1 MDIAVEEAVMDK
13 AGTSPAAAGAKPSKA
28 APKADAADQAPFPSS
43 AGAQLVGQIV
53 GLLTQSQAHRHL
65 FLADLEWL
73 IGPPMALRQFRLFHD
88 GKQPVAVAFWASVSD
103 EVEKEL
109 MAGRPRLR
117 PDEWK
122 SGNNLWLIDLVAPTL
137 ADKPKLVEGLI
148 AELSEKVFSRKAF
161 KMRARDPR
169 TGKQSFVAVGPKTP
183 KSSLDPAV
191 QAKVDEAVN

>member
-13 AGTSPAAAGAKPSKA
+13 AGVSPVAAGAKPSKA
-28 APKADAADQAPFPSS
+28 APKAETADQAQFPSS

-88 GKQPVAVAFWASVSD
+88 GKQPVAVALWASVSD

-109 MAGRPRLR
+109 IAGRPRLR
-117 PDEWK
+117 PNEWK
-122 SGNNLWLIDLVAPTL
+122 SGNNLWLIDLVAPSVSNGSK
-137 ADKPKLVEGLI
+137 AAEALVQEM
-148 AELSEKVFSRKAF
+148 ASKVFQGRRF
-161 KMRARDPR
+161 KMRAFD
-169 TGKQSFVAVGPKTP
+169 SKTREM
-183 KSSLDPAV
+183 KTMELGI
-191 QAKVDEAVN
+191 KDESHGSHEGSKNH

>member
-1 MDIAVEEAVMDK
+1 MDMALEDVARNG
-13 AGTSPAAAGAKPSKA
+13 AGSSPPVGSVKPSKA
-28 APKADAADQAPFPSS
+28 PPKADAADQAQFPSS

-88 GKQPVAVAFWASVSD
+88 GKQPVAVALWASVSD

-109 MAGRPRLR
+109 IAGRPRLR

-122 SGNNLWLIDLVAPTL
+122 SGDNLWLIDLVAPSIPNGSK
-137 ADKPKLVEGLI
+137 AAEGLVEEM
-148 AELSEKVFSRKAF
+148 ASKVFQGRRF
-161 KMRARDPR
+161 KMRVLDPK
-169 TGKQSFVAVGPKTP
+169 TGKPKIAD
-183 KSSLDPAV
+183 L
-191 QAKVDEAVN
+191 QAKSEAGTAN